1 MSEQKELL
9 LPYIYY
15 LKQNTP
21 VDTEGKKKKKKW
33 KKIIP
38 TQSLSTGNLTLNY
51 SDEFRK

>member
-21 VDTEGKKKKKKW
+21 VDTEEKKVEENNTYLIFEYRK
-33 KKIIP
+33 
-38 TQSLSTGNLTLNY
+38 SNLKL
-51 SDEFRK
+51 